1 MPTAKNNNTIF
12 SPAAML
18 ASAGERYDSRL
29 MANVF
34 AAMLQEDEEVSNLM
48 ARKRLELAEQMHN
61 KPISYSEKSGWYTDV
76 PDPTRPDGRRKIRK
90 ATKEK
95 VLEELAVHY
104 IDNNGKPKN
113 LTMAQVYPKWLEW
126 KKTPDN
132 DTTISRFEAIW
143 KAYYAGEP
151 ISQSII
157 NKPMDKLTSLEL
169 REWAEALL
177 KKLHPVN
184 KKKSMRIFSIINGV
198 FEFAADE
205 DRMIVP
211 DNTWQRARKKI
222 NQKLIVPTVTP
233 SNESQVFTDD
243 ERRQIKQM
251 VYDDL
256 KKYKNKPTSA
266 GLQILFIFETA
277 LRIGECCGLKWSDIQ
292 NGELHIQ
299 RQANNTGVKESTK
312 TSNGYRVIP
321 LTTEALRILDDVA
334 KYNEEHNLTAE
345 WIFQGNNPKYD
356 YRLSDDAVNNKL
368 RKLCARLGTENKT
381 AHKLRKT
388 ALSILM
394 DSDEISKRTVQRF
407 AGHADIATTQRYY
420 SFERRSKEEQAKAIE
435 KALSL

>member
-12 SPAAML
+12 SPAAIA
-18 ASAGERYDSRL
+18 ASAGYDSRL

-34 AAMLQEDEEVSNLM
+34 AAMLQEDEEVNNLM

-61 KPISYSEKSGWYTDV
+61 KPISHSTRSGWYTDI

-90 ATKEK
+90 STKEK
-95 VLEELAVHY
+95 VLEELAVYY

-113 LTMAQVYPKWLEW
+113 LTMAQVYSEWLEQ
-126 KKTPDN
+126 KRTPGN
-132 DTTISRFEAIW
+132 STTISRLEAVW
-143 KAYYAGEP
+143 KAYYANEP

-169 REWAEALL
+169 REWAEELL
-177 KKLHPVN
+177 KKHYPV
-184 KKKSMRIFSIINGV
+184 KKTKYFRMMQPMSEI
-198 FEFAADE
+198 FEFASDE

-211 DNTWQRARKKI
+211 DNTWQRAKKKI
-222 NQKLIVPTVTP
+222 NTKLIVPTVTP
-233 SNESQVFTDD
+233 SDSSQVFTDD
-243 ERRQIKQM
+243 ERRMIKKM
-251 VYDDL
+251 VYEDL
-256 KKYKNKPTSA
+256 EKYKNKPTSA

-277 LRIGECCGLKWSDIQ
+277 LRIGECCGLKWSDIKD
-292 NGELHIQ
+292 GELHIQ
-299 RQANNTGVKESTK
+299 RQANNDGVKEWTK

-334 KYNEEHNLTAE
+334 EYNEKHNLTAE

-356 YRLSDDAVNNKL
+356 YRLSSDAVNNKL
-368 RKLCARLGTENKT
+368 RKLCERLGTETKT

-388 ALSILM
+388 ALSALM
-394 DSDEISKRTVQRF
+394 DSDEISNRTVQRF
-407 AGHADIATTQRYY
+407 AGHAQIGTTLSFYN
-420 SFERRSKEEQAKAIE
+420 FERRSKAEQAKAIE